1 MLSSIILKEAY
12 RHRYTSRR
20 STFVE
25 YVDKYTKV
33 WNAKSADEKATLEDE
48 LYTYYKAVEFLV
60 LEEVGKEIDS
70 KVSAPIL
77 EDLLRYREDNGLVT
91 IVCTNLNISLMTER
105 YGESCISLLKGN
117 TTPVMIECEDKRAT
131 ILKRGEQLMGQLN
144 TGLLSTPDGN
154 NYFYEPRDY
163 IEYIREKCGYSV
175 ADYVE
180 ENLVDPSEDELAIDA
195 DELAYEID
203 KLFNEEFEMRRHR
216 DSFHPALHPIQKCRL
231 YNKAKKIL
239 EQADA
244 LARKILG
251 D

>member
-1 MLSSIILKEAY
+1 MSKRPVRTVVSEDSLKLIGIPKSFRGNTLKDFDVKGKSELKKVKGLVQAYIEDLDSNFENNKGLFLYGSNGVGKTMLSSIILKEAY

-25 YVDKYTKV
+25 YVNKYTKV

-131 ILKRGEQLMGQLN
+131 IFKKR
-144 TGLLSTPDGN
+144 
-154 NYFYEPRDY
+154 
-163 IEYIREKCGYSV
+163 
-175 ADYVE
+175 
-180 ENLVDPSEDELAIDA
+180 
-195 DELAYEID
+195 
-203 KLFNEEFEMRRHR
+203 
-216 DSFHPALHPIQKCRL
+216 
-231 YNKAKKIL
+231 
-239 EQADA
+239 
-244 LARKILG
+244 
-251 D
+251 

>member
-1 MLSSIILKEAY
+1 MSKRPVRTVVSEDSLKLIGIPKSFRGNTLKDFDVKGKSELKKVKGLVQAYIEDLDSNFENNKGLFLYGSNGVGKTMLSSIILKEAY

-33 WNAKSADEKATLEDE
+33 WNAKSAEEKATLEDE

-91 IVCTNLNISLMTER
+91 IVCTNLNIPLMTER

-131 ILKRGEQLMGQLN
+131 IFKKR
-144 TGLLSTPDGN
+144 
-154 NYFYEPRDY
+154 
-163 IEYIREKCGYSV
+163 
-175 ADYVE
+175 
-180 ENLVDPSEDELAIDA
+180 
-195 DELAYEID
+195 
-203 KLFNEEFEMRRHR
+203 
-216 DSFHPALHPIQKCRL
+216 
-231 YNKAKKIL
+231 
-239 EQADA
+239 
-244 LARKILG
+244 
-251 D
+251 

>member
-1 MLSSIILKEAY
+1 
-12 RHRYTSRR
+12 
-20 STFVE
+20 
-25 YVDKYTKV
+25 
-33 WNAKSADEKATLEDE
+33 
-48 LYTYYKAVEFLV
+48 
-60 LEEVGKEIDS
+60 
-70 KVSAPIL
+70 
-77 EDLLRYREDNGLVT
+77 
-91 IVCTNLNISLMTER
+91 
-105 YGESCISLLKGN
+105 
-117 TTPVMIECEDKRAT
+117 
-131 ILKRGEQLMGQLN
+131 MGQLN

-163 IEYIREKCGYSV
+163 IEYICEKCGYSV

>member
-1 MLSSIILKEAY
+1 MSKRPVRTVVSEDSLKLIGIPKSFRGNTLKDFDVKGKSELKKVKGLVQAYIEDLDSNFENNKGLFLYGSNGVGKTMLSSIILKEAY

-33 WNAKSADEKATLEDE
+33 WNAKSAYEKATLEDE

-131 ILKRGEQLMGQLN
+131 IFKKR
-144 TGLLSTPDGN
+144 
-154 NYFYEPRDY
+154 
-163 IEYIREKCGYSV
+163 
-175 ADYVE
+175 
-180 ENLVDPSEDELAIDA
+180 
-195 DELAYEID
+195 
-203 KLFNEEFEMRRHR
+203 
-216 DSFHPALHPIQKCRL
+216 
-231 YNKAKKIL
+231 
-239 EQADA
+239 
-244 LARKILG
+244 
-251 D
+251 

>member
-1 MLSSIILKEAY
+1 MSKRPVGTVVSEDSLKLIGIPKSFRSNTLKDFDVKGKSELKKVKGLVQAYIEDLDSNFENNKGLFLYGSNGVGKTMLSSIILKEAY
-12 RHRYTSRR
+12 IHRYTSRR

-131 ILKRGEQLMGQLN
+131 IFKKR
-144 TGLLSTPDGN
+144 
-154 NYFYEPRDY
+154 
-163 IEYIREKCGYSV
+163 
-175 ADYVE
+175 
-180 ENLVDPSEDELAIDA
+180 
-195 DELAYEID
+195 
-203 KLFNEEFEMRRHR
+203 
-216 DSFHPALHPIQKCRL
+216 
-231 YNKAKKIL
+231 
-239 EQADA
+239 
-244 LARKILG
+244 
-251 D
+251 

>member
-1 MLSSIILKEAY
+1 MSKRPVRTVVSEDSLKLIGIPKSFRGNTLKDFDVKGKSELKKVKGFVQAYIEDLDNNFENNKGLFLYGSNGVGKTMLSSIILKETY

-33 WNAKSADEKATLEDE
+33 WNAKSAEEKATLEDE

-131 ILKRGEQLMGQLN
+131 IFKKR
-144 TGLLSTPDGN
+144 
-154 NYFYEPRDY
+154 
-163 IEYIREKCGYSV
+163 
-175 ADYVE
+175 
-180 ENLVDPSEDELAIDA
+180 
-195 DELAYEID
+195 
-203 KLFNEEFEMRRHR
+203 
-216 DSFHPALHPIQKCRL
+216 
-231 YNKAKKIL
+231 
-239 EQADA
+239 
-244 LARKILG
+244 
-251 D
+251 

>member
-1 MLSSIILKEAY
+1 MSKRPVRTVVSEDSLILIGIPKSFRGNTLKDFDVKGKSELKKVKGLVQAYIEDLDSNFENNKGLFLYGSNGVGKTMLSSIILKEAY

-33 WNAKSADEKATLEDE
+33 WNAKSAEEKATLEDE

-131 ILKRGEQLMGQLN
+131 VFKKR
-144 TGLLSTPDGN
+144 
-154 NYFYEPRDY
+154 
-163 IEYIREKCGYSV
+163 
-175 ADYVE
+175 
-180 ENLVDPSEDELAIDA
+180 
-195 DELAYEID
+195 
-203 KLFNEEFEMRRHR
+203 
-216 DSFHPALHPIQKCRL
+216 
-231 YNKAKKIL
+231 
-239 EQADA
+239 
-244 LARKILG
+244 
-251 D
+251 

>member
-1 MLSSIILKEAY
+1 MSKRPVRTVVSEDSLKLIGIPKSFRGNTLKDFDVKGKSELKKVKGLVQAYIEDLDSNFENNKGLFLYGSNGVGKTMLSSIILKEAY

-20 STFVE
+20 STFLE

-131 ILKRGEQLMGQLN
+131 IFKKR
-144 TGLLSTPDGN
+144 
-154 NYFYEPRDY
+154 
-163 IEYIREKCGYSV
+163 
-175 ADYVE
+175 
-180 ENLVDPSEDELAIDA
+180 
-195 DELAYEID
+195 
-203 KLFNEEFEMRRHR
+203 
-216 DSFHPALHPIQKCRL
+216 
-231 YNKAKKIL
+231 
-239 EQADA
+239 
-244 LARKILG
+244 
-251 D
+251 

>member
-1 MLSSIILKEAY
+1 MSKRPVRTVVSEDSLKLIGIPKSFRGNTLKDFDVKGKSELKKVKGLVQAYIEDLDSNFENNKGLFLYGSNGVGKTMLSSIILKEAY

-131 ILKRGEQLMGQLN
+131 IFKKR
-144 TGLLSTPDGN
+144 
-154 NYFYEPRDY
+154 
-163 IEYIREKCGYSV
+163 
-175 ADYVE
+175 
-180 ENLVDPSEDELAIDA
+180 
-195 DELAYEID
+195 
-203 KLFNEEFEMRRHR
+203 
-216 DSFHPALHPIQKCRL
+216 
-231 YNKAKKIL
+231 
-239 EQADA
+239 
-244 LARKILG
+244 
-251 D
+251 